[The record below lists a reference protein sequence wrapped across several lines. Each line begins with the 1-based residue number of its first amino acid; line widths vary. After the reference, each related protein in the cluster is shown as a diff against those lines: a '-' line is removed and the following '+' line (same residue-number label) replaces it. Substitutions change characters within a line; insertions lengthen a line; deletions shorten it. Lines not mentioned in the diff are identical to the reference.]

1 MSPKPIDKR
10 GRTIQLGS
18 RVRIVGMPDFSNVT
32 PISYRRERNRV
43 FKHIIGQCKTVDDID
58 QYGLIGMTF
67 TIRNGRDAGIHCI
80 WLESHFLLV
89 QKQKGTPISRP

>member
-1 MSPKPIDKR
+1 MPIKPLDKR
-10 GRTIQLGS
+10 GKVIQLGS

-43 FKHIIGQCKTVDDID
+43 FKHVIGQCKVVDDID

-67 TIRNGRDAGIHCI
+67 KIRKGRDCGIHCI
-80 WLESHFLLV
+80 WLKPHFLLV
-89 QKQKGTPISRP
+89 QNVTKA